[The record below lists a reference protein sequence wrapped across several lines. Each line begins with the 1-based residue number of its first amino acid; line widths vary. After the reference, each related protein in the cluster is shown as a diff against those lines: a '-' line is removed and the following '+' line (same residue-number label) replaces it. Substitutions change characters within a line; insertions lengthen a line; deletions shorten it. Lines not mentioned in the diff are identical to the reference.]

1 LCSPNY
7 YFKVKVKVKVNV
19 KVNVNVKKDFFMGID
34 KAGAFFDKGT
44 EYLTAENHDKAIAY
58 FTVAIDMAGDDDHS
72 GLNLSESL
80 IKCYFYLYRSFAYY
94 RAGIGAE
101 KAVAD
106 IGKAIGLG
114 DAGGFLDKIIE
125 WSSSSNS
132 ENSDYAII
140 VCGEL
145 IRLVP
150 GLNDELMAKC
160 LFSRGRAFYNRGIKD
175 PALEDFTEAIRRFKP
190 DPSGPA
196 ASPGDDPFADLLNT
210 VFYEYSSDSDFYIA
224 LFTALAKVE
233 FGAGLK
239 ARCFFYRGRAYLQC
253 THNWDLAGVGPN
265 LAGIAREDCDKAL
278 ADFTEA
284 IRLDPLL
291 NDANCF
297 ALRGEIYLSR
307 KEYDSAIADFATALR
322 IDPGYTRIREILG
335 RAQKERDG
343 AP

>member
-1 LCSPNY
+1 
-7 YFKVKVKVKVNV
+7 
-19 KVNVNVKKDFFMGID
+19 MGID
-34 KAGAFFDKGT
+34 KAGSFFDKGT
-44 EYLTAENHDKAIAY
+44 EYLTGENYDKAIAY

-80 IKCYFYLYRSFAYY
+80 IKCYFYLYRSFALY
-94 RAGIGAE
+94 RVGAE
-101 KAVAD
+101 GGKSVAD
-106 IGKAIGLG
+106 IGRAIGLG
-114 DAGGFLDKIIE
+114 EAGGFIDKIIE

-132 ENSDYAII
+132 DNSDYAVT
-140 VCGEL
+140 VCSEL

-150 GLNDELMAKC
+150 GLDDELMAKC
-160 LFSRGRAFYNRGIKD
+160 FFSRGRAFYNLGSREQ
-175 PALEDFTEAIRRFKP
+175 ALADFTEAIRRFKP
-190 DPSGPA
+190 SPAGGTA
-196 ASPGDDPFADLLNT
+196 ASPDDDPFADLLNT
-210 VFYEYSSDSDFYIA
+210 VFYEYSNDSDFYIA

-239 ARCFFYRGRAYLQC
+239 ARCFFYRGRAYLKC

-265 LAGIAREDCDKAL
+265 LAGVPQEDCDKAL

-291 NDANCF
+291 DDANCF

-307 KEYDSAIADFATALR
+307 KEYDRAIADFATALR
-322 IDPGYTRIREILG
+322 IDPNYVRIREILG

-343 AP
+343 GM